1 MGLLESLQGI
11 AKIARRVADAELVA
25 AVAEANVHAMDLTLA
40 NLEMQKQVGALENHI
55 KELQAAGDL
64 KAKLFKNRGF
74 LFADGD
80 PSPHCLVCWEH
91 SGKLITLPPLTDGFP
106 PRCLVCQNPMRGL
119 GQAVSDRKHPE
130 SVAIG

>member
-11 AKIARRVADAELVA
+11 AKIAKRIADAELVA
-25 AVAEANVHAMDLTLA
+25 AVAEANVHAMDLSLA
-40 NLEMQKQVGALENHI
+40 NLEIQRQVGALEDRI
-55 KELQAAGDL
+55 KELQAASDF

-74 LFADGD
+74 LFLDGD
-80 PSPHCLVCWEH
+80 PNPHCLVCWEH
-91 SGKLITLPPLTDGFP
+91 SGKLVTLPPITDGVP

-119 GQAVSDRKHPE
+119 RQAVSDRNHPE